1 VHLDRLHISVALGC
15 RHVLCGFNSLA
26 VKLAHSGLCNI
37 AHASFKPIRNCDRLG
52 FGFGASEYTKFHVQ
66 RRRTLVMATKQ
77 KPIFDPR
84 AFLAKAGS
92 GRTVSEYAKKQR
104 VFSQGDVA
112 DAIFYI
118 QKGKVK
124 LTVVSTQGKEA
135 VVAILGSGDFCGEGC
150 LTGQTKRMATATAMT
165 ECEVMRLERAAFVRV
180 LHKEP
185 AFSETFVSYL
195 LTRTIQ
201 VEADLVDQ
209 IFNSS
214 EKRLARALLHL
225 SNFGK
230 EGVPQAIIAKVS
242 QEMLAEMVGTTRP
255 RVSFFMNKFRKLG
268 FISYNGRM
276 SHLEIYSSLLS
287 VVLNERPPQIKADH

>member
-1 VHLDRLHISVALGC
+1 
-15 RHVLCGFNSLA
+15 
-26 VKLAHSGLCNI
+26 
-37 AHASFKPIRNCDRLG
+37 
-52 FGFGASEYTKFHVQ
+52 
-66 RRRTLVMATKQ
+66 MATKP

-92 GRTVSEYAKKQR
+92 GRIVSKYAKNEL

-112 DAIFYI
+112 DSIFYV

-124 LTVVSTQGKEA
+124 LTVVSAQGKEA
-135 VVAILGSGDFCGEGC
+135 VIAILGSGDFCGEGC
-150 LTGQTKRMATATAMT
+150 LTGQTKRVASATAMT
-165 ECEVMRLERAAFVRV
+165 ECDVMRLERAAFVRV

-185 AFSETFVSYL
+185 AFSKTFVSYL

-209 IFNSS
+209 MFNSS
-214 EKRLARALLHL
+214 EKRLARAHLHL
-225 SNFGK
+225 SNFGR

-276 SHLEIYSSLLS
+276 SHLEIHSSLLS
-287 VVLNERPPQIKADH
+287 VVLNERPPHIKADH